1 MSNIKSKFETK
12 CKYFKDCHLGK
23 NDTCEGCNVYLYTHD
38 FYNLVIKL
46 QNRQYSPKEVRKFL
60 NYFNSLILT

>member
-23 NDTCEGCNVYLYTHD
+23 DNTCEGCNLYLYTHD

-46 QNRQYSPKEVRKFL
+46 QDKHSPEKVQEYL

>member
-1 MSNIKSKFETK
+1 MSNTKSKFEIK
-12 CKYFKDCHLGK
+12 CKYFKDCYYNRDG
-23 NDTCEGCNVYLYTHD
+23 TCEGCNIYLYTHD

-46 QNRQYSPKEVRKFL
+46 QNKHSPEEVQKML